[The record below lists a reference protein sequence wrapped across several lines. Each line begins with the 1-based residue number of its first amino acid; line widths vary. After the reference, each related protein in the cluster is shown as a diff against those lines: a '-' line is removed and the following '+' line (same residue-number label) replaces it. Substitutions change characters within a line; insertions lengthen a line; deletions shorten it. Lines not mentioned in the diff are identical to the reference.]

1 MGIEELTGALKD
13 EAAREEAAL
22 MATAERS
29 AAEIR
34 AEADARLAILE
45 EEAGR
50 IKAKCI
56 ALEET
61 LRRGAEKMAGR
72 ARLSAAGQA
81 YADAVREECR
91 ALFREFMRTPAYA
104 GFVAAQ
110 YRLAAAEL
118 GTVERVA
125 ADPRTA
131 EALKT
136 AVEKDT
142 RLDIDAAAVDGFAA
156 YGPGGRAGIWSTF
169 DTRFERAWRRGGPVY
184 AQAIAE
190 AVKHGI

>member
-13 EAAREEAAL
+13 EAAKEEADLTA
-22 MATAERS
+22 MAERS

-61 LRRGAEKMAGR
+61 QRRGAEKIAER
-72 ARLSAAGQA
+72 KRLSAAEQA
-81 YADAVREECR
+81 YANAVREECR
-91 ALFREFMRTPAYA
+91 AIFRDLMRTPAYA

-125 ADPRTA
+125 ADARTA
-131 EALKT
+131 EALET
-136 AVEKDT
+136 TVEKGT
-142 RLDIDAAAVDGFAA
+142 SLGIDSSVVDGFAA
-156 YGPGGRAGIWSTF
+156 YGPGGRAAVWSTF
-169 DTRFERAWRRGGPVY
+169 DTRFERAWRRGGPAY
-184 AQAIAE
+184 AQTIAE
-190 AVKHGI
+190 AIKHGI